1 MARAYSQDLRERVV
15 EAGLGGL
22 SARQAAARFGVGVS
36 TAIAWVRRA
45 RAGERTARRQG
56 QPKGSKLAPH
66 ADYLLGL
73 IAGTPHIS
81 LRELQARL
89 ADEKG
94 VSAGVGT
101 LWRFFAARAIT
112 FKKNRARGRA
122 GQGPTSAPRVRR
134 GSRGNSIST
143 RPGWCSSMRPASRPR
158 WPVCADAA
166 PGASACAQGFPM
178 AIGEQRPSWRACACT
193 ASARPWSWTGR

>member
-15 EAGLGGL
+15 EAGMSGL

-36 TAIAWVRRA
+36 TVIAWVRRA

-56 QPKGSKLAPH
+56 QPKGSKLDAH
-66 ADYLLGL
+66 ADYLGEL

-81 LRELQARL
+81 LRELQTRL
-89 ADEKG
+89 AEEKG

-112 FKKNRARGRA
+112 FKKNRPRGRA
-122 GQGPTSAPRVRR
+122 GQGR
-134 GSRGNSIST
+134 
-143 RPGWCSSMRPASRPR
+143 RPR
-158 WPVCADAA
+158 
-166 PGASACAQGFPM
+166 
-178 AIGEQRPSWRACACT
+178 RA
-193 ASARPWSWTGR
+193 